1 MLPDHRFIHYVV
13 VTADSDYSVPAY
25 VGYNVCRR
33 FFWGHKYHISP
44 LWIATAI
51 HFFRSVSVLLWEFL
65 SGRINGNIC
74 EQHMVWAI
82 ISQEKGNWFWR
93 LQIKQYRK
101 QSKQKAK
108 KNRVLDYPYY
118 LYLHCEIIA
127 IMVLCISWAVH
138 LQSRVSLTTHIAIL
152 MLKIFSTTFYMKHI
166 FWTLSLSCRFSVLA
180 SLVSNSYRFNLY
192 YFY

>member
-127 IMVLCISWAVH
+127 IAVLCIAWAVLCISKVMYLEHHA
-138 LQSRVSLTTHIAIL
+138 LPLTCSKYSVQTFTWTHIL
-152 MLKIFSTTFYMKHI
+152 SSNCHFLLYWLVRSETTN
-166 FWTLSLSCRFSVLA
+166 VLI
-180 SLVSNSYRFNLY
+180 
-192 YFY
+192 